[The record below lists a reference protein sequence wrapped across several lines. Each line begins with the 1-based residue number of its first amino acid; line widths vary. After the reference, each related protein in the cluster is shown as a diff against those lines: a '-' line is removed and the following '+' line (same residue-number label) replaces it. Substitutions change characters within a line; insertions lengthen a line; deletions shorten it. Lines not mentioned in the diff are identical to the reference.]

1 MIRPPKFFLAGAFA
15 ALLLG
20 TAITAIADDKAP
32 DRKVE
37 GTTITSSHDP
47 AVKITLPET
56 AQYVGADR
64 WDLYGFADAEIHVFV
79 EADAQKKVQRLYW
92 VQFEAFLPDNERVYK
107 YPFIEKTTLAGLE
120 FDVNRSYG
128 PTNLKSRP
136 GSDRERVFAM
146 VAKAGYVM
154 AAEQLNVRLVHLTD
168 ETKRKELM
176 IIYGEDLAMSKTTTE
191 ELNKP
196 GGQEKWEGQK
206 TALIAR
212 AKERIKVEQ

>member
-1 MIRPPKFFLAGAFA
+1 MKPTSKFFVTTALAS
-15 ALLLG
+15 LLLG
-20 TAITAIADDKAP
+20 TAVAEDKAP

-37 GTTITSSHDP
+37 GTTVTSSHDP
-47 AVKITLPET
+47 AVKVTVPAT
-56 AQYVGADR
+56 AQYVGAER
-64 WDLYGFADAEIHVFV
+64 WDLYGFADAETHVFV

-92 VQFEAFLPDNERVYK
+92 VQFEGFLPDNERTYK
-107 YPFIEKTTLAGLE
+107 YPFIETTTLAGLE

-146 VAKAGYVM
+146 VAKAGYQM
-154 AAEQLNVRLVHLTD
+154 PAEQINVRLVHLTD

-206 TALIAR
+206 SALIAR
-212 AKERIKVEQ
+212 AKERIKVEK

>member
-1 MIRPPKFFLAGAFA
+1 MKPRISLLMASAI
-15 ALLLG
+15 ALLLLS
-20 TAITAIADDKAP
+20 TAAAAAEEKSP

-37 GTTITSSHDP
+37 GTTVTSSHDP

-56 AQYVGADR
+56 AQYVGAAR
-64 WDLYGFADAEIHVFV
+64 WDLYGFADAEVHVFV

-92 VQFEAFLPDNERVYK
+92 VQFEAFLPDNERTYK

-154 AAEQLNVRLVHLTD
+154 PAEQINVRLVHLTD
-168 ETKRKELM
+168 EKKRKELM
-176 IIYGEDLAMSKTTTE
+176 IIYGEDLAMSNTTTE

-206 TALIAR
+206 AALIAR

>member
-1 MIRPPKFFLAGAFA
+1 MIASVSGTVLDVSSELAVIEVGGLGLAIQCTPPTLATLRRGEHA
-15 ALLLG
+15 
-20 TAITAIADDKAP
+20 T
-32 DRKVE
+32 VH
-37 GTTITSSHDP
+37 TSLVVREDSL
-47 AVKITLPET
+47 T
-56 AQYVGADR
+56 
-64 WDLYGFADAEIHVFV
+64 LYGFADAEIHVFV

-154 AAEQLNVRLVHLTD
+154 PAEQLNVRLVHLTD